1 MYQWLETETG
11 AIETKKFH
19 VIEGNQAGGI
29 SPLSEELASSL
40 PPSYLAFITQFGGA
54 KLYREGMVMK

>member
-1 MYQWLETETG
+1 MYKWLETETG

-40 PPSYLAFITQFGGA
+40 PPSYLAFWGGPVYPDNIVS
-54 KLYREGMVMK
+54 KLRE